1 MFEDI
6 IKEKKKK
13 EICRFC
19 QSTDIEV
26 SENIL
31 IVNGTFNRHR
41 HLVRCYSC
49 NKVYYSTVTKLKAS
63 NV

>member
-13 EICRFC
+13 EICKFC
-19 QSTDIEV
+19 MSTDIGI

-31 IVNGTFNRHR
+31 ITDDLFTRHR
-41 HLVRCYSC
+41 HLVICYNC
-49 NKVYYSTVTKLKAS
+49 NKIYYNTITKLKAS